1 MNAKKTLVSLTCKEL
16 RETRLFEVEHAE
28 RLLSMFPNGGW
39 EISEDESYYLKEDG
53 KISRRNTGDIQK
65 ADQSEV
71 DTESERAGG
80 TDSLSRKG
88 KG

>member
-65 ADQSEV
+65 ADQSEM
-71 DTESERAGG
+71 DTESEGTGG

>member
-16 RETRLFEVEHAE
+16 GETRLFEVEHAE
-28 RLLSMFPNGGW
+28 RLLLMFPKGGW
-39 EISEDESYYLKEDG
+39 EITKEESYYLKEDG

-65 ADQSEV
+65 ADKSEV
-71 DTESERAGG
+71 DTESEGTGR

>member
-1 MNAKKTLVSLTCKEL
+1 MVSLTCKEL
-16 RETRLFEVEHAE
+16 GETRLFEVEHAE
-28 RLLSMFPNGGW
+28 RLLLMFPNGGW
-39 EISEDESYYLKEDG
+39 EITEGESYYLKQDG

-71 DTESERAGG
+71 DTESEGTGG
-80 TDSLSRKG
+80 KNSIPRKG

>member
-1 MNAKKTLVSLTCKEL
+1 MNAKKTMVSLTCKEL
-16 RETRLFEVEHAE
+16 GETRLFEVEHAE
-28 RLLSMFPNGGW
+28 RLLLMFPNGGW
-39 EISEDESYYLKEDG
+39 EITEGESYYLKQDG

-65 ADQSEV
+65 TDKSEA
-71 DTESERAGG
+71 DTESDGAGG